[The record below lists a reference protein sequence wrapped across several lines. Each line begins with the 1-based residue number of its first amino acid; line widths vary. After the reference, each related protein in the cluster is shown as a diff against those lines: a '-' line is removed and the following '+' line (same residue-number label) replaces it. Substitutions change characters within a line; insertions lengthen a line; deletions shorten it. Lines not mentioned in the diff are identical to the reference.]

1 MAKSAAVADRQN
13 GSGLLFASF
22 GIWSFVLLCRPQDY
36 MTFLSNVRPG
46 ITFGVV
52 TLALLLLNSGRI
64 RLVASAGQTKIYTY
78 LVFAML
84 LSVPFSYYPGGSF
97 SEICGYSAVI
107 ISFFLFYQLADSL
120 ERLRMLLLSYCIG
133 TAAYAVFM
141 SFPESTGNARM
152 SFGSMFDPNDMAF
165 YLISIFIFNLNFIT
179 KENSRSLRLLAGI
192 SFLICSIVILQ
203 TGSRGGLI
211 SFVAVIGCLLLTR
224 HRAVKISML
233 KRMFL
238 LGAVLVSALFLNTD
252 FERYK
257 TLSDLRSD
265 YNITDETGRLS
276 IWKTGIRLMLAHP
289 VTGVGLGRFP
299 EAVGLDR
306 ERRGLDSAR
315 WQTAHNSLIQIG
327 AEVGVIGLLL
337 FCTLSYR
344 AYKIFGLI
352 AEKSRNDGLAHI
364 SRMARIGFIGHLLSA
379 MFLSQAYSVYWAFY
393 IALSAVLATL
403 FSREVP
409 PVELPAYEKVKTEIR
424 NSFAYES

>member
-1 MAKSAAVADRQN
+1 MSKSAAVANRQN

-36 MTFLSNVRPG
+36 VTFLSDLRPG
-46 ITFGVV
+46 ITFGIV
-52 TLALLLLNSGRI
+52 TLALLLLNTGRI
-64 RLVASAGQTKIYTY
+64 RLIASSGQTKIYTY
-78 LVFAML
+78 LVVAML
-84 LSVPFSYYPGGSF
+84 LSVPFSYYPRGSF

-120 ERLRMLLLSYCIG
+120 ERLRMLLLSYCVG
-133 TAAYAVFM
+133 TAVYAVFM
-141 SFPESTGNARM
+141 SYSETADNARM
-152 SFGSMFDPNDMAF
+152 SFGTMFDPNDMAF
-165 YLISIFIFNLNFIT
+165 YLISIFIFNLSFMT
-179 KENSRSLRLLAGI
+179 KYNSRSIRLLAGI

-224 HRAVKISML
+224 DRTVKISVV
-233 KRMFL
+233 KRIFL
-238 LGAVLVSALFLNTD
+238 LGAVLVSALFLNID

-257 TLSDLRSD
+257 TLSDLRND

-276 IWKTGIRLMLAHP
+276 IWKAGIGLMLTHP

-306 ERRGLDSAR
+306 ERRGLASAR

-327 AEVGVIGLLL
+327 AEVGVVGLLL
-337 FCTLSYR
+337 FCLLSCR

-403 FSREVP
+403 FSREAP
-409 PVELPAYEKVKTEIR
+409 PVELPAYEKAKAHIR

>member
-1 MAKSAAVADRQN
+1 MSKSAAAVNRKN
-13 GSGLLFASF
+13 GSGVLFASF
-22 GIWSFVLLCRPQDY
+22 GVWSFVLLCRPQDY
-36 MTFLSNVRPG
+36 VTFLSALRPG
-46 ITFGVV
+46 ITFGIV
-52 TLALLLLNSGRI
+52 TLGLLLLNTGRI
-64 RLVASAGQTKIYTY
+64 RLIASAGQTKTYTY
-78 LVFAML
+78 LVVAML
-84 LSVPFSYYPGGSF
+84 LSVPFSYYPGGSI
-97 SEICGYSAVI
+97 SEIFGYSAVV

-120 ERLRMLLLSYCIG
+120 ERLRMLLLSYCAG

-165 YLISIFIFNLNFIT
+165 YLISIFIFNLAFIS
-179 KENSRSLRLLAGI
+179 KDNSRVIRLLAGI

-211 SFVAVIGCLLLTR
+211 SFLAVIGCLLLTR
-224 HRAVKISML
+224 HRAVKISMV
-233 KRMFL
+233 KRMAL
-238 LGAVLVSALFLNTD
+238 LAAVLVSALSLNTD

-257 TLSDLRSD
+257 TLSDLKND

-276 IWKTGIRLMLAHP
+276 IWKTGIGLMLAHP

-327 AEVGVIGLLL
+327 AEVGVAGLLL
-337 FCTLSYR
+337 FCLLSCR
-344 AYKIFGLI
+344 AYKIFGRI
-352 AEKSRNDGLAHI
+352 AEQSRNDALAQI
-364 SRMARIGFIGHLLSA
+364 SRMARIGFLGHLLSA

-393 IALSAVLATL
+393 IALSAVLGNL
-403 FSREVP
+403 FSREAHP
-409 PVELPAYEKVKTEIR
+409 AELPADEKAKTDIG
-424 NSFAYES
+424 NSFAYQS